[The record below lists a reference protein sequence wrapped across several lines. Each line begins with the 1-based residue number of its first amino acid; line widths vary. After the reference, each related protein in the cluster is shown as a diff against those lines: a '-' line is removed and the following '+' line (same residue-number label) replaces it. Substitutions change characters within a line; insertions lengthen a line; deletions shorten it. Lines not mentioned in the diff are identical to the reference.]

1 MRKSE
6 IVAEFTSDI
15 QKVWNIV
22 TNNED
27 YKWRS
32 DLERI
37 EISDKGRT
45 FIEYTKNGFQTKFI
59 ITKKIECSR
68 YEFKMENKRL
78 TGYWTGLFYQT
89 ETGGTK
95 IIFTE
100 HIYINNPIIEVLSYL
115 FMNLK
120 KIQVTYVNDLRKK
133 LGEQ

>member
-1 MRKSE
+1 MGLIHIIGGEVMRKSE

-59 ITKKIECSR
+59 ITKKIECS
-68 YEFKMENKRL
+68 
-78 TGYWTGLFYQT
+78 
-89 ETGGTK
+89 TK

>member
-1 MRKSE
+1 MREKTINIIGGEVIRKSE

-59 ITKKIECSR
+59 ITKKIE
-68 YEFKMENKRL
+68 NKRF

-100 HIYINNPIIEVLSYL
+100 HIYISNPLIEVLSYL
-115 FMNLK
+115 YFGN
-120 KIQVTYVNDLRKK
+120 T
-133 LGEQ
+133 